1 MRTLLKGQ
9 QMYNKTTR
17 TGGADTC
24 PITFWGCAGTLL
36 TDRALL

>member
-1 MRTLLKGQ
+1 LKGQ

-24 PITFWGCAGTLL
+24 PITFWGALVLSSQTEPLL
-36 TDRALL
+36 